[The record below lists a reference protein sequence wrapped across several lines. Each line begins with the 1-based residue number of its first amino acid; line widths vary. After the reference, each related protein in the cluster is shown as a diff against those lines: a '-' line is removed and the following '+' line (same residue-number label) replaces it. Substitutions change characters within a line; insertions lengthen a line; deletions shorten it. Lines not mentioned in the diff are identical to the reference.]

1 MARRQM
7 RVIAGAAG
15 GLSLV
20 SPPGTRP
27 TTARVRE
34 ALFAALGDV
43 GGASVLDLFAGSG
56 ALAIEALSRG
66 ADRALLVD
74 RDHDATEVAGRNLAT
89 TRLAPR
95 ARVLTGPV
103 ALLFAGA
110 PPVEA
115 PFDLVCCDPPYEMP
129 VSELEVVLAGLRRP
143 GWVDPE
149 ARVVIER
156 AARPAASVGR
166 PGWGDGWVV
175 GWERRY
181 GDTLV
186 TVLQPTQDV

>member
-1 MARRQM
+1 M

-20 SPPGTRP
+20 SPPGARP
-27 TTARVRE
+27 TAGRVRE

-74 RDHDATEVAGRNLAT
+74 RDRAATEVADRNLAT
-89 TRLAPR
+89 TGLTRR
-95 ARVLTGPV
+95 ARVLTRPV
-103 ALLFAGA
+103 ASLLTGA
-110 PPVEA
+110 LPAEA
-115 PFDLVCCDPPYEMP
+115 PFDLVCCDPPYDMP
-129 VSELEVVLAGLRRP
+129 VSELELVLAGLRRP
-143 GWVDPE
+143 GWVHPE
-149 ARVVIER
+149 ARVVVER
-156 AARPAASVGR
+156 GTRAAASVEGA
-166 PGWGDGWVV
+166 GWGDAWIV
-175 GWERRY
+175 GWERKY

-186 TVLQPTQDV
+186 TVLRPTGQIT